1 MKGWTSAPGR
11 RKKWTTSPR
20 SKAPSESRRW
30 PTPSQWCCV
39 PRRFR
44 CLLRYSEQR
53 KRVEPAQRHL
63 QRERSAVLHHQTHKI
78 QTNAPAEREN
88 NKQRKDTSLATSS
101 AGRSTPSTSPSS
113 VSRSQRPPNR
123 RGLKSKWSEPRGET
137 GFPAAGFAIWRF
149 GWKRRW
155 TSGGAE
161 RPTARPKVYI
171 GGKEKQGLFVEDKN
185 VG

>member
-1 MKGWTSAPGR
+1 MSAPGR
-11 RKKWTTSPR
+11 RKTWTTSPR
-20 SKAPSESRRW
+20 SKAPSESPRW
-30 PTPSQWCCV
+30 PTPSRWCCV

-137 GFPAAGFAIWRF
+137 EFPAAGFAIWRF